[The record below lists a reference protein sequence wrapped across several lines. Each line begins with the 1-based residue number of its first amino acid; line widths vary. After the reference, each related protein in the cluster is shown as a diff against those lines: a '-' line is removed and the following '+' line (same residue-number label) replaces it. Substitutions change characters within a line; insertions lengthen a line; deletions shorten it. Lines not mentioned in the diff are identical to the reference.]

1 MDYNNIHYCS
11 TSLTKNIENIYIFL
25 LGSELYLNFPL
36 LLVCK
41 EKMFSEYPILPNQQV
56 CRISSIMMILDF
68 FLLSLQPLFPSPSFI
83 HKFHLDVWK
92 Y

>member
-68 FLLSLQPLFPSPSFI
+68 FYFPYNLFSPLLPSYTNFI
-83 HKFHLDVWK
+83 
-92 Y
+92 